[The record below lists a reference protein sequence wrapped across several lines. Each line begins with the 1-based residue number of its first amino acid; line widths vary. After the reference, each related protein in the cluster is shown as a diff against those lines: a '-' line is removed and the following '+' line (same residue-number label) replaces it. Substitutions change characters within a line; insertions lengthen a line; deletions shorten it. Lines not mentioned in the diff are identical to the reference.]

1 MKKCGLGKIFVMEK
15 LKKYKQKRNFK
26 NTPEPSGK
34 IEKTTGNSFCVQ
46 LHYARKDHFDFR
58 LEHDGVL
65 LSWAV
70 PKGPSF
76 DPKDKRLAV
85 HVEDHPVEYAD
96 FEGVIPK
103 GQYGGG
109 SVMLWDKGT
118 WQANCD
124 VDEGLK
130 KGSLKFSLFGERL
143 KGKWALVKIEEDD
156 WLLIKEKD
164 EFANAFDISKF
175 RTSVKTG
182 RTMEEISAE
191 EDLTKRENP
200 FKKVEVQ
207 LASLVEKIPSGED
220 WVFELKYDGYRIVAF
235 AQSGKAKLFSR
246 NNTDFTSKFKQITKS
261 IEEFSAG
268 RAMVLDGEVVI
279 SDEQGRSDFQAL
291 QNFLKSSSDKKLA
304 YMVFDLLALD
314 GKDLRKRPLIERKAM
329 LEDLLKTAPANL
341 VFSEHVQGHGEKCFW
356 VAESLGMEG
365 IVGKRANSSYI
376 GGRTEDWIK
385 LKCFKRQEFVVC
397 GYTLTDKKA
406 SGIKSLILGYFK
418 DNKLKFAGKAGTG
431 IGKIDTKNL
440 FESFEKYACKSCPF
454 ESEPIKDEKIFW
466 LKPKLVAEIQFAE
479 WTNEG
484 LLRQASFKGLRED
497 KVPLEVEKEEATE
510 IVESKSAFKLS
521 NPDKII
527 FEDLGVTKKDVA
539 DFYAKVSER
548 MLKIVKGRILSV
560 VRCHDGVSGEKFFK
574 KHPNTECDG
583 VVVAPVTNSDGETS
597 DYFYIESENGLLSEV
612 QLGSLEFHIWGST
625 YENLEKPDLMVF
637 DLDPDE
643 AMDLE
648 QVRQGVKDLKK
659 VLDELGLK
667 SFLKTSGGKGYHV
680 VVPFKPSADW
690 EKFHDFANN
699 VAIIMETKWPEK
711 YTSNIRKDSRKG
723 RIFIDWVRNGR
734 GATSVAPYSLRAR
747 PGAKVSMP
755 ILWTELESVAPN
767 GVDMFEALKR
777 LKKKDPWQ
785 NIFKT
790 DQQLR

>member
-34 IEKTTGNSFCVQ
+34 IEKTTGNGFCVQ

-85 HVEDHPVEYAD
+85 MVEDHPVEYGD

-124 VDEGLK
+124 VDDGLK

-291 QNFLKSSSDKKLA
+291 QNFLKSPSDKKLA

-341 VFSEHVQGHGEKCFW
+341 VFSEHVQGHGENVFGW
-356 VAESLGMEG
+356 
-365 IVGKRANSSYI
+365 
-376 GGRTEDWIK
+376 
-385 LKCFKRQEFVVC
+385 Q
-397 GYTLTDKKA
+397 KA
-406 SGIKSLILGYFK
+406 L
-418 DNKLKFAGKAGTG
+418 AWKA
-431 IGKIDTKNL
+431 L
-440 FESFEKYACKSCPF
+440 
-454 ESEPIKDEKIFW
+454 
-466 LKPKLVAEIQFAE
+466 
-479 WTNEG
+479 
-484 LLRQASFKGLRED
+484 
-497 KVPLEVEKEEATE
+497 
-510 IVESKSAFKLS
+510 
-521 NPDKII
+521 
-527 FEDLGVTKKDVA
+527 
-539 DFYAKVSER
+539 SER
-548 MLKIVKGRILSV
+548 EQIQVILAVERRI
-560 VRCHDGVSGEKFFK
+560 G
-574 KHPNTECDG
+574 
-583 VVVAPVTNSDGETS
+583 
-597 DYFYIESENGLLSEV
+597 
-612 QLGSLEFHIWGST
+612 
-625 YENLEKPDLMVF
+625 
-637 DLDPDE
+637 
-643 AMDLE
+643 
-648 QVRQGVKDLKK
+648 
-659 VLDELGLK
+659 
-667 SFLKTSGGKGYHV
+667 
-680 VVPFKPSADW
+680 
-690 EKFHDFANN
+690 
-699 VAIIMETKWPEK
+699 
-711 YTSNIRKDSRKG
+711 
-723 RIFIDWVRNGR
+723 
-734 GATSVAPYSLRAR
+734 
-747 PGAKVSMP
+747 
-755 ILWTELESVAPN
+755 
-767 GVDMFEALKR
+767 
-777 LKKKDPWQ
+777 
-785 NIFKT
+785 
-790 DQQLR
+790 